1 MNGIDIASYQRGINL
16 DIVPGD
22 FVIVKSTQ
30 GKSYRNPD
38 FQRAA
43 EQAMN
48 AGKLVGAYHY
58 VNGCGAQEEA
68 RHFVDTVK
76 PYIGK
81 ILLCVDWEGESNKQ
95 WGNTNYVLEL
105 LREVEKLT
113 GIIPAIYCSA
123 SVCRTFP
130 ESATR
135 YPLWVA
141 QYPIKT
147 SVGFRDLSPSAPI
160 FPWKHPA
167 IFQYTSGGQLPG
179 WSGKLDLDRA
189 FLTRTEWERLCKPVG
204 STAPATPAT
213 PTTAPSVSSGE
224 LMHEPARVGI
234 KFSVVARS
242 GLNMRADAG
251 TSAQKICVIPC
262 GAEVIWKGKHK
273 ILPGGELWLKVTW
286 RGAEGFVMRKFLS
299 D

>member
-16 DIVPGD
+16 DIVPCD
-22 FVIVKSTQ
+22 FVIVKATQ

-38 FQRAA
+38 FVRAV

-58 VNGCGAQEEA
+58 VNGVGAEAEA
-68 RHFVDTVK
+68 RHFVDAVK
-76 PYIGK
+76 PYLGR
-81 ILLCVDWEGESNKQ
+81 ILLCIDWEGESNKQ

-113 GIIPAIYCSA
+113 GITPVIYCSA

-130 ESATR
+130 AEATR

-147 SVGFRDLSPSAPI
+147 SVGYRDLSPSAPI
-160 FPWKHPA
+160 SPWKRPS

-189 FLTRTEWERLCKPVG
+189 FLTREEWERLCKPAN
-204 STAPATPAT
+204 TAPATPA
-213 PTTAPSVSSGE
+213 PTVAGE
-224 LMHEPARVGI
+224 LMHEPARAGI
-234 KFSVVARS
+234 KFSVTARS
-242 GLNMRADAG
+242 GLNMRVDAG
-251 TSAQKICVIPC
+251 TVSQKICVIPYD
-262 GAEVIWKGKHK
+262 AEVIWKGKHK
-273 ILPGGELWLKVTW
+273 ILPGGELWLRVIW
-286 RGAEGFVMRKFLS
+286 NGREGFVMRKFLS